1 MSKLILVK
9 KKKKNG
15 MLIRKVKESMISNK
29 IKWRKRLVPTQDLH
43 SLGNVCSTIHVHT
56 Q

>member
-1 MSKLILVK
+1 MSKLILV

-29 IKWRKRLVPTQDLH
+29 IKWRKGFVPTQDLH

>member
-1 MSKLILVK
+1 MSKIILVK
-9 KKKKNG
+9 KIKNG

-29 IKWRKRLVPTQDLH
+29 IKWRKRFVPTQDLH